1 MNFTNVAALANKP
14 LLQQVNN
21 ALPKIISVA
30 LVVAI
35 GYTLATL
42 SWQIYQSF
50 QQPENTIAAN
60 NSNNIKLNQPPKQ
73 DVRQITTAW
82 LFGKAQSAAIAP
94 VQENAPVSKLNLVLR
109 GVLAADPQELALA
122 IIANG
127 KGGKEEIYAIG
138 DIIQRGV
145 KLSEIHPDHVIIT
158 RNGRAEKLVLVKS
171 SGKLSGNSFG
181 RNQSS
186 KQTSKGTTLRE
197 IRQQIMKNPTSFG
210 EYALPIVVK
219 QNGKQIGYRLKPQK
233 KGDLLM
239 QYGLMPSDIITEI
252 NGVKLDNPQN
262 GIKALRELSSASS
275 VTLTVKRGQSFVPLN
290 IQLQ

>member
-1 MNFTNVAALANKP
+1 MNFAQVAALANKP
-14 LLQQVNN
+14 LLQQLNL
-21 ALPKIISVA
+21 ALPKIVSIA
-30 LVVAI
+30 LVIAI

-42 SWQIYQSF
+42 SWQVYQS
-50 QQPENTIAAN
+50 QQTPETPVAAN
-60 NSNNIKLNQPPKQ
+60 NSNNVKITRQARQ

-82 LFGKAQSAAIAP
+82 LFGKAQNTVVAP

-127 KGGKEEIYAIG
+127 KGGKEEIYAVG
-138 DIIQRGV
+138 DTIQRGV
-145 KLSEIHPDHVIIT
+145 KLSEIHPDHVIIS
-158 RNGRAEKLVLVKS
+158 RNGLAEKLVLVKS
-171 SGKLSGNSFG
+171 SGKFSGNSYN

-186 KQTSKGTTLRE
+186 GQTSKTTSLRE
-197 IRQQIMKNPTSFG
+197 IRQQIMSNPTSFG
-210 EYALPIVVK
+210 DYALPIVVK
-219 QNGKQIGYRLKPQK
+219 QNGKQVGYRLKPQK

-239 QYGLMPSDIITEI
+239 QYGLLPSDIITEI
-252 NGVKLDNPQN
+252 NGVKLDKPQN
-262 GIKALRELSSASS
+262 GIKALRELSSARS